1 MGNAPYA
8 ADWSPDGTKILYL
21 SPWGAED
28 PEIRVLELATGVDTR
43 LRGRGGEQIGI
54 PGEDQAT
61 WSPDGRRIVYECGDE
76 ICTMRSDR
84 SNPQTL
90 ACCPSETLGGQAPQW
105 SPGGTIIAYWSDD
118 QDVSHVYVLDLTSG
132 AERAIMAS
140 AEEPVWASEDTL
152 IVRTWGSSG

>member
-1 MGNAPYA
+1 MLMP
-8 ADWSPDGTKILYL
+8 S
-21 SPWGAED
+21 
-28 PEIRVLELATGVDTR
+28 LAR

-105 SPGGTIIAYWSDD
+105 SPGGTIMAYWSDD

-152 IVRTWGSSG
+152 IVRTWALLASRQEHGRVHERSRDPLRLVVDVRIPLYW